1 MITKLIKGFHLKTR
15 EFTIHTDYLELD
27 YDRDLNKAL
36 VEDYVYEELEIP
48 SEYIESM
55 NVSHEY
61 VNIKLAPTKL
71 YFNDDWYVN
80 LQRVG

>member
-1 MITKLIKGFHLKTR
+1 MKTR
-15 EFTIHTDYLELD
+15 EFTINTDYLELD
-27 YDRDLNKAL
+27 YDTDLNKNL
-36 VEDYVYEELEIP
+36 IEDYVFQDLEVP
-48 SEYIESM
+48 HEYIESM
-55 NVSHEY
+55 SISHEY